1 MSSDLPWSS
10 VFDPGANMRA
20 LSAVQADGFRA
31 ASELVDRFV
40 RIAAAGLNANETSAP
55 PPRDE
60 PADLYGATGLEPFVT
75 SWWAMVDQFLRITS
89 PLRERETAEADTPTL
104 DFATAQGSHCTGR
117 LQLSTVAPGS
127 ATAEVWLHN
136 RGPVDMGKV
145 VLRSGDLLS
154 HEGSVITAR
163 LMGLEPDI
171 VPMPA
176 RSSRGVTVE
185 VDIDENVAPGSYR
198 GMLVADGHP
207 DVWLPI
213 ELVVKPLLP

>member
-1 MSSDLPWSS
+1 MSNDLPWSS
-10 VFDPGANMRA
+10 VFDSAANMRA

-40 RIAAAGLNANETSAP
+40 RMAASGLTGSEPSATPANE
-55 PPRDE
+55 E
-60 PADLYGATGLEPFVT
+60 PVDLYGATGLEPFVT
-75 SWWAMVDQFLRITS
+75 SWWAMVDQLLRISS
-89 PLRERETAEADTPTL
+89 PRREAQTPQADMPTL
-104 DFATAQGSHCTGR
+104 DFAAAQAQGALR
-117 LQLSTVAPGS
+117 LCTVAPGA

-145 VLRSGDLLS
+145 VLRCGDLLS
-154 HEGSVITAR
+154 HDGNVIAAR
-163 LMGLEPDI
+163 LMRFEPDI

-185 VDIDENVAPGSYR
+185 VDVEEHVAPGSYR
-198 GMLVADGHP
+198 GTLVADGHP